1 VAVSHQHLRESQALH
16 FDYYSKKKKTA
27 SALRKRIH
35 HGAKRPIA
43 SGAHRCSRKLGRL
56 LDEADAP
63 HSACRRA
70 IAEMAAEWALLAC
83 PKRAVWSR
91 EEVIDNAVGTAA
103 TRWNRG
109 S

>member
-35 HGAKRPIA
+35 QAAKRPIA
-43 SGAHRCSRKLGRL
+43 SGMHQPSHKLDRS
-56 LDEADAP
+56 LDEAA
-63 HSACRRA
+63 AALAAYRRA
-70 IAEMAAEWALLAC
+70 IAETPAEWALLAC
-83 PKRAVWSR
+83 PKRAVRSR

-103 TRWNRG
+103 AMWNRG